1 MMHTATQRGFTLLIA
16 IILASVALV
25 VGLALADVAYRQVV
39 LASAARNSQVAF
51 YRADSA
57 IECALYYD
65 QQFAAFNVGNAFDQS
80 TLRCEERPLLNYTE
94 SSLSDGGVKTE
105 FGISGASCAAG
116 QRSASVTIYKHVSGS
131 CSTSGAKNCIFTSGF
146 SSCSATDP
154 NLFERGLKVLY

>member
-1 MMHTATQRGFTLLIA
+1 MTTSNHRGFTLLIA

-25 VGLALADVAYRQVV
+25 VGLALANVAYKQVV

-57 IECALYYD
+57 MECALYYD
-65 QQFAAFNVGNAFDQS
+65 QQFGAFNAGNTF
-80 TLRCEERPLLNYTE
+80 LRSSMHCEERDLLDY
-94 SSLSDGGVKTE
+94 SSTTLSDGGAKIT
-105 FGISGASCAAG
+105 FGISGASCATG
-116 QRSASVTIYKHVSGS
+116 QRSASVTIYKQGTGT
-131 CSTSGAKNCIFTSGF
+131 CSASGAKNCIFTSGY